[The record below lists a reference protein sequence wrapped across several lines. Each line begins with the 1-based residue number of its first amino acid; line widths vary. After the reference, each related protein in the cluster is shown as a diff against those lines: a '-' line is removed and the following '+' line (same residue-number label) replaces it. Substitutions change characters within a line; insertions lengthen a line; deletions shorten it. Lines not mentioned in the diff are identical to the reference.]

1 MSKVA
6 SAPVR
11 LIVNSMKKQPIIT
24 PEIAGFNTRQDPMTR
39 PCAHE
44 GCRAEGTHPA
54 PRSRSDLRDYI
65 WLCLDHVREYN
76 KGWNYF
82 EGLDEIGMEEAIR
95 KSTTW
100 ERPSW
105 KFGTSRGNARSW
117 QAGID
122 DPFGALGGEGDGPR
136 PERPTMTEDERQ
148 AWSVFGL
155 SPCKDGQR
163 VKKRY
168 KELAKAHHPDAN
180 GGSKEAEDRLKVI
193 NWAYSILKRQFNGEM

>member
-6 SAPVR
+6 RAPFR
-11 LIVNSMKKQPIIT
+11 LIVRAMKKQTITT
-24 PEIAGFNTRQDPMTR
+24 PEIAGFNTGQDPMTR
-39 PCAHE
+39 ICAHE
-44 GCRAEGTHPA
+44 GCDAEAMYPA

-65 WLCLDHVREYN
+65 WFCLDHVREYN

-105 KFGTSRGNARSW
+105 KFGTSRDTTRHWRTGF
-117 QAGID
+117 D
-122 DPFGALGGEGDGPR
+122 DPFGTMGGDGSASRQDGPKI
-136 PERPTMTEDERQ
+136 TEEERQ
-148 AWSVFGL
+148 AWSIFGL
-155 SPCKDGQR
+155 SPCMDGQT

-180 GGSKEAEDRLKVI
+180 GGSKEAEDRLKSI